1 MIKISSKIW
10 GFYLMFWRCPVST
23 YCIVSG
29 SNMSGSNERTFQICQ
44 LLFTRLIFV
53 VSCLLFCF
61 CSRIFRSYGDVI
73 LVGKGLLDAH
83 GLCTRRDL
91 YRATPG
97 VTRTSVFWGLNRRT
111 ALIKSSFTTRKC
123 SKDQMNVFI
132 FILLIYCKL
141 VPKNDIYYI
150 NFQTQLQNWKHRIL
164 YNSKLIITAC
174 CKTLA
179 LFFRWSL

>member
-29 SNMSGSNERTFQICQ
+29 SNMSGSNERTFLICQ

-61 CSRIFRSYGDVI
+61 CLRIFRAYGDVI
-73 LVGKGLLDAH
+73 LVGKGLLDAR

-91 YRATPG
+91 YRATPA
-97 VTRTSVFWGLNRRT
+97 VTRTSVFGVSSEGPPLFSHLLRQGSVPRT
-111 ALIKSSFTTRKC
+111 KC
-123 SKDQMNVFI
+123 MYLFS
-132 FILLIYCKL
+132 YC
-141 VPKNDIYYI
+141 
-150 NFQTQLQNWKHRIL
+150 
-164 YNSKLIITAC
+164 
-174 CKTLA
+174 
-179 LFFRWSL
+179 